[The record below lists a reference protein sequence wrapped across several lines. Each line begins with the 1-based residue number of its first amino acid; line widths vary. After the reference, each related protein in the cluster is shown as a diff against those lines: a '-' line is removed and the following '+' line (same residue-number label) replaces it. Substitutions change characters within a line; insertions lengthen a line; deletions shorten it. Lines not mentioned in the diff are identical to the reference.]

1 MNKATPDVEID
12 LLDVN
17 ISGFEKQEIDKLLK
31 RANQDI
37 HDDLEQIWY
46 LMDLVWDD
54 FQCDNKNPDWKV
66 INEFYEHPVWLLN
79 GLFIEQ
85 DAESLGH
92 RRAITTWIVKNNLT
106 KVVDFGG
113 GFGTLAKMVAG
124 KRSDIQVDLF
134 EPHPSQFMIKRI
146 AQIDNVTLI
155 ETLNSDYDCLVSTDV
170 LEHVADPLKHFSEM
184 IQCVDRNGYL
194 IIANAFF
201 PMIKCHLPQSF
212 HFRYSFKI
220 FAKIMGLKNI
230 GQLQGSHATIYK
242 KLDNRAFNWT
252 VIRLFERLSKA
263 FYPLINFA
271 NPMLRPIK
279 RMVFGD

>member
-12 LLDVN
+12 LIDVN
-17 ISGFEKQEIDKLLK
+17 LSEFEKQEIDKLMK

-54 FQCDNKNPDWKV
+54 FHCEGKNPDWK
-66 INEFYEHPVWLLN
+66 IIDKFYEHPVWLLN

-85 DAESLGH
+85 DAVSLGH
-92 RRAITTWIVKNNLT
+92 RRAISAWIVKNNLT

-113 GFGTLAKMVAG
+113 GFGTLAKMIAG
-124 KRSDIQVDLF
+124 KRSDIQVDLY
-134 EPHPSQFMIKRI
+134 EPHPSQFMIKSTAEI
-146 AQIDNVTLI
+146 HNITLI
-155 ETLNSDYDCLVSTDV
+155 ETLNTDYDCLVSTDV

-184 IQCVDRNGYL
+184 IQCVSRNGYL

-212 HFRYSFKI
+212 HFRYTFKF
-220 FAKIMGLKNI
+220 FAKTMGLENI

-242 KLDNRAFNWT
+242 KLDNKEINWT
-252 VIRLFERLSKA
+252 VIRLFERFSKA
-263 FYPLINFA
+263 LFPLINFA
-271 NPMLRPIK
+271 KPVLQPIK